1 MKKIF
6 KLVNGINSM
15 CDIEIIV
22 FVCVV
27 WFVFIIF
34 VLWLEEIGCI
44 YFFFILLMLF
54 NLVKVK

>member
-34 VLWLEEIGCI
+34 CFVVRRDRLYL
-44 YFFFILLMLF
+44 FFLYII
-54 NLVKVK
+54 NVV